1 MRPDISC
8 VYLQIK
14 AGTAQMGLQEF
25 EGTLLLYPKDAGL
38 YLKDTLERVSF
49 LRAAWKGFCL
59 FSLTLLEP
67 DS

>member
-1 MRPDISC
+1 MRHDISC

-25 EGTLLLYPKDAGL
+25 EGTFLLYLKDTGL

-59 FSLTLLEP
+59 FSLTLLGP